1 MPKFKQF
8 AARLTFMKR
17 IYLDYNATAPLTP
30 KARQAVLDSLA
41 VFGNASSV
49 HSEGRAA
56 KTLVQKARRAVA
68 ALVHAESDN
77 VIFTS
82 GATEAAATLL
92 TPHYVMGRKPLNMS
106 HLYSGAT
113 EHPAI
118 AKGGFFSASAQTA
131 LPVDKNGIIQP
142 AVLEKILAVHDKSR
156 GLPLVAVQYANH
168 ETGIIQPIAALAAAV
183 RQAGGIFVVDAVQAL
198 GKIPLNIQ
206 ECGADFF
213 IVSAHKIGGLKGVGA
228 YIASGG
234 LIRPRALIAGGGQE
248 WGLRGG
254 TTPVQAI
261 ASFGAAVQDAAE
273 NLRGCGKKY
282 AELQAQLEKG
292 LKKLCPG
299 CVIYGEN
306 APRLANTS
314 YFSLPS
320 IKAETLQIAFDLAGI
335 ATSSGAAC
343 SSGKVGAS
351 DVLAAMGAATEQGA
365 LRVSTGADT
374 KSGDIDR
381 FLQVLQTIPAA

>member
-1 MPKFKQF
+1 
-8 AARLTFMKR
+8 MKR
-17 IYLDYNATAPLTP
+17 LYLDYNATAPLTP
-30 KARQAVLDSLA
+30 KARQAVIDSLS

-49 HSEGRAA
+49 HLEGRAA
-56 KTLVQKARRAVA
+56 KALVQKARRAIA
-68 ALVHAESDN
+68 ALVHAESGN

-92 TPHYVMGRKPLNMS
+92 TPHYVMGRKPLIMS

-118 AKGGFFSASAQTA
+118 AKGGFFAADAQTV
-131 LPVDKNGIIQP
+131 LPADKNGIIQP
-142 AVLEKILAVHDKSR
+142 AVLEKILSGHDKSR

-168 ETGIIQPIAALAAAV
+168 ETGIIQPIAALAAEV

-198 GKIPLNIQ
+198 GKISLHIQ
-206 ECGADFF
+206 ESGADFF

-234 LIRPRALIAGGGQE
+234 LIRPRALMTGGGQE

-254 TTPVQAI
+254 TTPAQVI
-261 ASFGAAVQDAAE
+261 AAFGAAAQDAAE
-273 NLRGCGKKY
+273 NLRHSDKY
-282 AELQAQLEKG
+282 AQLQAQLEKG
-292 LKKLCPG
+292 LKKLCPD
-299 CVIYGEN
+299 CVIYGKN

-365 LRVSTGADT
+365 LRVSTGPDT
-374 KSGDIDR
+374 RSGDIDR
-381 FLQVLQTIPAA
+381 FLRVLQTIPSV